1 MIRLLWLVISML
13 PVMLVWYFY
22 SNQLKRLLKM
32 RIVLDD
38 LGLRLN
44 IPIWAYNHWQAG
56 QEVQLGWNE
65 VERIT
70 YDFCCTLMRG
80 IRLYGYDIYTLRG
93 TYTLTSL
100 SCSQP
105 EIIATMIAAR
115 AGKSVE
121 YITPKPE
128 IVSGRQALA
137 KLKWFLL
144 FLVIFWGLCIW
155 HTWF

>member
-22 SNQLKRLLKM
+22 SNQIKRLLKM

-44 IPIWAYNHWQAG
+44 IPIWAYSYWQAG

-70 YDFCCTLMRG
+70 YDYCHSGRVPV
-80 IRLYGYDIYTLRG
+80 YGYIIYTSRG
-93 TYTLTSL
+93 TYKLTRL

-121 YITPKPE
+121 YITPKPAF
-128 IVSGRQALA
+128 VSDWQVLV